1 MNPFIER
8 TIQWG
13 VLHFK
18 MTYNFKNYANI
29 TFVDVKYNLCD
40 FFVYLINKHCPIQP
54 GMYHLYYHAQILNLF
69 FWPVSNKYSVSLLL
83 LYFIG
88 PVLCQRYRVQ

>member
-18 MTYNFKNYANI
+18 MTYNFKNYTNI
-29 TFVDVKYNLCD
+29 TFVDEKLNLCD
-40 FFVYLINKHCPIQP
+40 FFVDLINKHCPIPP
-54 GMYHLYYHAQILNLF
+54 GMYHLYYHAQIPNL
-69 FWPVSNKYSVSLLL
+69 FWPVSNRYSVSLLL
-83 LYFIG
+83 FYFIG
-88 PVLCQRYRVQ
+88 SVLCQSYCLQ